1 MNNRSLSSSLEY
13 TWSRIRYGGG
23 VRKERITLI
32 KLHISLQL
40 DEITFKEHLLFDQN
54 IVQIKLNLRRVI
66 TFLSLNLADV
76 DLLIETTL
84 LIIMLINTK

>member
-1 MNNRSLSSSLEY
+1 M
-13 TWSRIRYGGG
+13 
-23 VRKERITLI
+23 VF
-32 KLHISLQL
+32 
-40 DEITFKEHLLFDQN
+40 TFEDYLLFDQN

>member
-1 MNNRSLSSSLEY
+1 M
-13 TWSRIRYGGG
+13 
-23 VRKERITLI
+23 VF
-32 KLHISLQL
+32 
-40 DEITFKEHLLFDQN
+40 TFEDYLLFDQN

-76 DLLIETTL
+76 DLLIKTTL